1 MSKERENELF
11 NYLKEL
17 LVDIK
22 HQYVSNGDLVQEM
35 YDLVEAFD
43 YDKIL
48 VCINLLNQWHFD
60 YRNLIGEGLAT
71 DINTLN

>member
-1 MSKERENELF
+1 MGSNPTASAIKNSMSKERENELF

-35 YDLVEAFD
+35 YDLVEAFPEVIKE
-43 YDKIL
+43 YEKEL
-48 VCINLLNQWHFD
+48 NL
-60 YRNLIGEGLAT
+60 
-71 DINTLN
+71 

>member
-11 NYLKEL
+11 NYLKRL

-35 YDLVEAFD
+35 YDLVEAFSEVIKE
-43 YDKIL
+43 YEKEL
-48 VCINLLNQWHFD
+48 NL
-60 YRNLIGEGLAT
+60 
-71 DINTLN
+71 